1 MERKKESTSGLQ
13 TVTNPIKPVYHTYI
27 FEFKKQWK
35 KFIIFLMISVLIP
48 LLLGLLPNALLPGNP
63 LPATQAEY
71 FSTNQSFLTFLLIFA
86 NCFFFSGIIC
96 REYDK
101 QTGFIL
107 FPKINK
113 YKLILGKFLGNYTIV
128 MGITAAYY
136 YTLATLGVY
145 YYGFPITIKYL
156 YSFGIALLYILA
168 VSSFVTFFSAIMPKV
183 TLVIVTTILI
193 LLIGFNMYAQISALF
208 IPDIEPIFSIQYAGN
223 LISSIL
229 DFPEVRYT
237 DFSIMGFTFRTW
249 LTPTIR
255 AGITVMLIYTG
266 VFLFLSAIIF
276 KRKQL

>member
-1 MERKKESTSGLQ
+1 MDRTNELISTFQ
-13 TVTNPIKPVYHTYI
+13 PVTNAIKPIYHTYI

-35 KFIIFLMISVLIP
+35 KFLIFLIISVLIP

-63 LPATQAEY
+63 LAATQAEY
-71 FSTNQSFLTFLLIFA
+71 FSSNQAFLTFLLIFA

-113 YKLILGKFLGNYTIV
+113 YKLITGKFLANYTLV
-128 MGITAAYY
+128 VGITAAYY
-136 YTLATLGVY
+136 YTLATLGIY
-145 YYGFPITIKYL
+145 YYGLPITSKFL
-156 YSFGIALLYILA
+156 QSFGIALLYILA

-208 IPDIEPIFSIQYAGN
+208 IPDVEPIFSLQYAGN
-223 LISSIL
+223 LISNVL

-237 DFSIMGFTFRTW
+237 EFEIMGFKFRTW
-249 LTPTIR
+249 LTPALD
-255 AGITVMLIYTG
+255 AGILVMLIYTG
-266 VFLFLSAIIF
+266 VFLILSAIIF